1 MYENAFPAAELR
13 NQMNFLNNIMDRISN
28 ALRADPRGNYIRALE
43 EESARLR
50 AENRALLNSLL
61 GTAGIPPLDPQTR
74 PAGPMNMPTRR
85 RSWPQIAAER
95 EVAAATRGATMTR
108 DAGVTRHRTAS
119 RDAATARDVSATPV
133 SFNHRPI
140 APTEKTQ

>member
-1 MYENAFPAAELR
+1 
-13 NQMNFLNNIMDRISN
+13 MNFLNNILDRIAN
-28 ALRADPRGNYIRALE
+28 AFRVKPDSSYVHALE
-43 EESARLR
+43 EEAARLR

-74 PAGPMNMPTRR
+74 PVGPMTAPTRR

-95 EVAAATRGATMTR
+95 EVTAARHVA
-108 DAGVTRHRTAS
+108 VTRPA
-119 RDAATARDVSATPV
+119 
-133 SFNHRPI
+133 